1 LETVATKA
9 GLSEE
14 AYRRD
19 RIGHWSRVATRK
31 LPWGGA
37 RGSYQ
42 RRLAAVYAL
51 AIPPAQRVLE
61 IGCETGDLLASLK
74 PSFGVGV
81 DFTHAALREA
91 RRRHPSL
98 RFVEADAHALPLST
112 AGGSGAAGPPLEEF
126 DFIVLSDLVNDL
138 WDVQRVLEG
147 LGPLVGPR
155 TRVVLNFFSHLWE
168 LPLRAASR
176 LGAAQST
183 LRQNWLTPE
192 DVRNLLR
199 LANLDVVKQW
209 EEVLLPLDVPLI
221 APFLNKFLVRLWP
234 FRHLALSNVMTV
246 RSALPSPAGVR
257 PAVAAAEALPSV
269 SVVVPARNEEGNI
282 ENIFRRVPSMGRGT
296 EIVFVEGHSKDATYA
311 TILAARERHPEVDC
325 QVLQQTG
332 IGKGDA
338 MRLGF
343 ERARGEV
350 LMILDADLTVP
361 PEDLPRFYD
370 ALVSRKGDFINGVRL
385 VYPMEQQAM
394 RFINLAGNKFFSAA
408 FSWLL
413 GQPVRDTLCGTKV
426 LWKKDYERIAA
437 NRAAFGEF
445 DPFGD
450 FDLLFGAARLG
461 LRIVDVPIRYRERT
475 YGETNIQRWR
485 HGWLLLRMVG
495 VAARRLKFV

>member
-1 LETVATKA
+1 V
-9 GLSEE
+9 SEE
-14 AYRRD
+14 TYRRD
-19 RIGHWSRVATRK
+19 RIRHWDAVAARR
-31 LPWGGA
+31 LRFRGA
-37 RGSYQ
+37 RGAYQ
-42 RRLAAVYAL
+42 RRLAEVYRL
-51 AIPPAQRVLE
+51 TIPAGQRVLE
-61 IGCETGDLLASLK
+61 VGCENGDLLASLR
-74 PSFGVGV
+74 PSFGVGI
-81 DFTHAALREA
+81 DFTHAAVREA
-91 RRRHPSL
+91 RRRHPGL
-98 RFVEADAHALPLST
+98 CFVEADAHALPL
-112 AGGSGAAGPPLEEF
+112 APAADF

-138 WDVQRVLEG
+138 WDVQRVLEE
-147 LGPLVGPR
+147 LAPLAGTR
-155 TRVVLNFFSHLWE
+155 TRLVLNFFSHLWE
-168 LPLRAASR
+168 YPLRAASR

-183 LRQNWLTPE
+183 LRQNWLTSD

-199 LANLDVVKQW
+199 LANLDVVKDG
-209 EEVLLPLDVPLI
+209 EEVLFPLDVPLL
-221 APFLNKFLVRLWP
+221 APFFNKYVVHVWP
-234 FRHLALSNVMTV
+234 FRHLALAHVMTV
-246 RSALPSPAGVR
+246 RSATTPAPAAADAR
-257 PAVAAAEALPSV
+257 PAV

-282 ENIFRRVPSMGRGT
+282 EGIFRRVPKMGRST
-296 EIVFVEGHSKDATYA
+296 EIVFVEGHSKDGTWAA
-311 TILAARERHPEVDC
+311 IQAARARHPEVES
-325 QVLQQTG
+325 QAFQQTG

-343 ERARGEV
+343 EKARGEV

-394 RFINLAGNKFFSAA
+394 RLANLAGNKFFSAA

-437 NRAAFGEF
+437 NRAAFGDF

-450 FDLLFGAARLG
+450 FDLLFGAAKLG
-461 LRIVDVPIRYRERT
+461 LRIVDVPVRYRERT

-495 VAARRLKFV
+495 VAARRIKFV

>member
-1 LETVATKA
+1 MNAETYR
-9 GLSEE
+9 SE
-14 AYRRD
+14 
-19 RIGHWSRVATRK
+19 RIRHWSGETARR
-31 LPWGGA
+31 LPWGGS

-42 RRLAAVYAL
+42 RRLAAVYRL
-51 AIPPAQRVLE
+51 VIPTGQRVLE
-61 IGCETGDLLASLK
+61 VGCGTGDLLAALR

-91 RRRHPSL
+91 RRRHPEL
-98 RFVEADAHALPLST
+98 HFIEADAHALPLS
-112 AGGSGAAGPPLEEF
+112 PKVEF
-126 DFIVLSDLVNDL
+126 AFLVLSDLVNDL

-147 LGPLVGPR
+147 LAPLVGPR

-176 LGAAQST
+176 MGAAQST
-183 LRQNWLTPE
+183 LRQNWLTPD

-199 LANLDVVKQW
+199 LSNLDVVKHQ
-209 EEVLLPLDVPLI
+209 EEVLLPLDIPLI
-221 APFLNKFLVRLWP
+221 APFFNKFLVHIWP
-234 FRHLALSNVMTV
+234 FRHLALANVMTV
-246 RSALPSPAGVR
+246 RSASSGAPPAG
-257 PAVAAAEALPSV
+257 ASAPSV
-269 SVVVPARNEEGNI
+269 SVVVPARNEEGNV
-282 ENIFRRVPSMGRGT
+282 EGIFRRVPKMGRET
-296 EIVFVEGHSKDATYA
+296 EIVLVEGHSKDATWA
-311 TILAARERHPEVDC
+311 AILAARDRHPEVAC
-325 QVLQQTG
+325 QVFQQAG
-332 IGKGDA
+332 VGKGDA

-343 ERARGEV
+343 EKARGDV

-394 RFINLAGNKFFSAA
+394 RLANLAGNKFFSAA

-426 LWKKDYERIAA
+426 LWKRDYERIAA
-437 NRAAFGEF
+437 NRAALGDF

>member
-1 LETVATKA
+1 
-9 GLSEE
+9 LSEE
-14 AYRRD
+14 TYRRD

-51 AIPPAQRVLE
+51 AIPRAARVLE
-61 IGCETGDLLASLK
+61 IGCEAGDLLASLE

-91 RRRHPSL
+91 RRRHPRL
-98 RFVEADAHALPLST
+98 HFVEADAHALPLS
-112 AGGSGAAGPPLEEF
+112 AEF

-176 LGAAQST
+176 LGAAQTT

-192 DVRNLLR
+192 DVHNLLR

-209 EEVLLPLDVPLI
+209 EEVLLPLDIPLI
-221 APFLNKFLVRLWP
+221 APFFNKFLVKLWP
-234 FRHLALSNVMTV
+234 FRHLALANVMTV
-246 RSALPSPAGVR
+246 RSASAPPAD
-257 PAVAAAEALPSV
+257 AAAPTV

-282 ENIFRRVPSMGRGT
+282 EGIFRRVPAMGRGT

-311 TILAARERHPEVDC
+311 AILAARERHPEVDC
-325 QVLQQTG
+325 QVFQQTG

-394 RFINLAGNKFFSAA
+394 RLANLAGNKFFSAA

-485 HGWLLLRMVG
+485 HGWLLLRMAG

>member
-1 LETVATKA
+1 M
-9 GLSEE
+9 SED
-14 AYRRD
+14 AYRQE
-19 RIGHWSRVATRK
+19 RIRHWSGIASRR

-37 RGSYQ
+37 RGAYQ
-42 RRLAAVYAL
+42 RRLAEIYRL
-51 AIPPAQRVLE
+51 TIPPGQRVLE
-61 IGCETGDLLASLK
+61 VGCETGDLLASLR
-74 PSFGVGV
+74 PSFGVGI
-81 DFTHAALREA
+81 DFSQAAVREA
-91 RRRHPSL
+91 RRRHPGL
-98 RFVEADAHALPLST
+98 HFVEADAHALPLGPS
-112 AGGSGAAGPPLEEF
+112 AAF
-126 DFIVLSDLVNDL
+126 DFLVLSDLVNDL
-138 WDVQRVLEG
+138 WDVQRVLEE
-147 LGPLVGPR
+147 LAPLVGPR
-155 TRVVLNFFSHLWE
+155 TRLVLNFFSHLWE
-168 LPLRAASR
+168 FPLRAASR

-199 LANLDVVKQW
+199 LANLDVVRDT
-209 EEVLLPLDVPLI
+209 EEVLFPLDVPLL
-221 APFLNKFLVRLWP
+221 APFFNKLVVHVWP
-234 FRHLALSNVMTV
+234 FRHLALAHVMTV
-246 RSALPSPAGVR
+246 RSASSAPLGDAR
-257 PAVAAAEALPSV
+257 PSV

-282 ENIFRRVPSMGRGT
+282 EGIFRRVPKMGRET
-296 EIVFVEGHSKDATYA
+296 EIVFVEGHSKDATWP
-311 TILAARERHPEVDC
+311 TILAARERHPEIAS
-325 QVLQQTG
+325 QAFQQTG

-343 ERARGEV
+343 EKAKGDI

-394 RFINLAGNKFFSAA
+394 RLANLAGNKFFSAA

-437 NRAAFGEF
+437 NRAAFGDF

-450 FDLLFGAARLG
+450 FDLLFGAAKLG